1 MGISTASATRTV
13 QEEDRHATIPLDATD
28 RPLRTAIQGHP
39 RTWHVLCRQIPP
51 DQGASGFERQRGLS
65 VHPPP
70 QIRKDHDL
78 SMLDAFFNIQYAGN
92 PWFDDLEISRS
103 RDTPSMQVTRTDSR
117 SSISISTIRKRTPT
131 NHTSTS
137 SVSQLRTPTSRTDT
151 FSKMTISIPRSGT
164 TSIPSPGV
172 TYRRISYPP
181 RSRTSRMQYPGTTED
196 QSSSSMNT
204 IVQ

>member
-1 MGISTASATRTV
+1 MRPSRSMQRIDLCGQPFKGIRERGMYYVDKSLLIKELLDSN
-13 QEEDRHATIPLDATD
+13 DRGVFCSPAPADSE
-28 RPLRTAIQGHP
+28 RP
-39 RTWHVLCRQIPP
+39 RTSRCWTHSST
-51 DQGASGFERQRGLS
+51 SGMQATPG
-65 VHPPP
+65 
-70 QIRKDHDL
+70 
-78 SMLDAFFNIQYAGN
+78 SMT
-92 PWFDDLEISRS
+92 SRS
-103 RDTPSMQVTRTDSR
+103 RDTPSIQVTRTNSR

-131 NHTSTS
+131 DHTSTS

-181 RSRTSRMQYPGTTED
+181 RSRTSRMRYPGTTED
-196 QSSSSMNT
+196 RSSSSMNT

>member
-1 MGISTASATRTV
+1 MRPSRSMQRIDLCGQPFKGLRERDMYYVDKSLLIKELLDSNDRGVFLFTR
-13 QEEDRHATIPLDATD
+13 
-28 RPLRTAIQGHP
+28 P
-39 RTWHVLCRQIPP
+39 RRFGKTTN
-51 DQGASGFERQRGLS
+51 
-65 VHPPP
+65 
-70 QIRKDHDL
+70 L

-103 RDTPSMQVTRTDSR
+103 RDTPSIQVTRTDSR

>member
-1 MGISTASATRTV
+1 MQRIDLCGQPFKGLRERGMYYVDKSLLIKELLDSNDRGVFLFTR
-13 QEEDRHATIPLDATD
+13 
-28 RPLRTAIQGHP
+28 P
-39 RTWHVLCRQIPP
+39 RRFGKTTN
-51 DQGASGFERQRGLS
+51 
-65 VHPPP
+65 
-70 QIRKDHDL
+70 L
-78 SMLDAFFNIQYAGN
+78 SMLDAFFNIRYAGN
-92 PWFDDLEISRS
+92 PWFDDLEISRYPEYTGYKN
-103 RDTPSMQVTRTDSR
+103 RFPVIHLNLNDTKANTYESY
-117 SSISISTIRKRTPT
+117 I
-131 NHTSTS
+131 TS

>member
-1 MGISTASATRTV
+1 MRPSRSMQRIDLCGQPFKGLRERDMYYVDKSLLIKELLDSNDRGVFLFTR
-13 QEEDRHATIPLDATD
+13 
-28 RPLRTAIQGHP
+28 P
-39 RTWHVLCRQIPP
+39 RRFGKTTN
-51 DQGASGFERQRGLS
+51 
-65 VHPPP
+65 
-70 QIRKDHDL
+70 L
-78 SMLDAFFNIQYAGN
+78 SMLDAFFNIQYAATPGSMT
-92 PWFDDLEISRS
+92 SRS
-103 RDTPSMQVTRTDSR
+103 RDTPSIQVTRTDSR

-181 RSRTSRMQYPGTTED
+181 RSRTSRMRYPGTTED